1 MKRYNLK
8 MKLSISLIFF
18 LLTPQ
23 YLFAKG
29 YSLEWYGELKHE
41 QSIEFPSKSIYKIIN
56 SFGYWEDN
64 KGNYGSLN
72 CLGWVKNIKNN
83 ELLEVSCEAID
94 NEEEEF
100 WFILNRDSE
109 EGAGVGQARY
119 IEGTGKYKSFI
130 GKVCPYAINYSQ
142 GGFFYKQICN

>member
-1 MKRYNLK
+1 MENL
-8 MKLSISLIFF
+8 
-18 LLTPQ
+18 TAQ
-23 YLFAKG
+23 DG
-29 YSLEWYGELKHE
+29 LKT
-41 QSIEFPSKSIYKIIN
+41 
-56 SFGYWEDN
+56 
-64 KGNYGSLN
+64 LN
-72 CLGWVKNIKNN
+72 NN
-83 ELLEVSCEAID
+83 ELLEVSCAID

-119 IEGTGKYKSFI
+119 IEGTGKYKSFK

>member
-1 MKRYNLK
+1 MKFLIF
-8 MKLSISLIFF
+8 SIFF

-29 YSLEWYGELKHE
+29 YNLEWYGELKYSE
-41 QSIEFPSKSIYKIIN
+41 SIQFPDNNIYKIIN

-64 KGNYGSLN
+64 KGNYGKLN

-83 ELLEVSCEAID
+83 ELLEVSCEATD

-109 EGAGVGQARY
+109 KGAGVGQTRY
-119 IEGTGKYKSFI
+119 IEGTGKYKEFI
-130 GKVCPYAINYSQ
+130 GKVCTYAINYSQ
-142 GGFFYKQICN
+142 GGFFYKQICNFN

>member
-1 MKRYNLK
+1 MKFLTYLTLSLLASKYLLAKEYNL
-8 MKLSISLIFF
+8 
-18 LLTPQ
+18 Q
-23 YLFAKG
+23 
-29 YSLEWYGELKHE
+29 WYGELKHS
-41 QSIEFPSKSIYKIIN
+41 QAIEFPGNSFYKIIN

-64 KGNYGSLN
+64 KGNYGKLN
-72 CLGWVKNIKNN
+72 CLGWVKNINNN
-83 ELLEVSCEAID
+83 ELLEVSCEASD

-109 EGAGVGQARY
+109 KGAGVGQAKY
-119 IEGTGKYKSFI
+119 IEGTGKYKKFV